1 MKLFIK
7 VLVLSFLV
15 PLSAF
20 AQSNYK
26 PGYVINLKGDT
37 LRGFIDYQEWDAN
50 PDAIN
55 FKTAITD
62 RDSKKYGTNDIDYF
76 SVDKLESYRRYTGRI
91 STDAVNDVSPSERDT
106 GYRDATVFL
115 KVLEKGDRLALYS
128 YKDNIKYRYFLG
140 DSPDYNPNELVFR
153 VTKWG
158 SENTYQKQLGAAAYK
173 YNELNDNMMVYI
185 NHTEYSGD
193 DIQKVV
199 RRINHTTEAE
209 YEKNHYDGP
218 SLNFFVGA
226 GVNINTT
233 SPSSVG
239 AFYAAGGRSYTSYE
253 PAVMLGLNL
262 FANPATRKLQ
272 FRLELSLN
280 QSDFKSLYTSKV
292 SPYEPTAASY
302 DETALSA
309 SLQIIYN
316 FYNAENFKVFGGAG
330 FTFSHYSFSNS
341 YLGSQNH
348 DGSESDIAAN
358 EPYFFISQD
367 NSFIVKAGVQL
378 KKHIVIFIDYQSA
391 VTPTSGGYFDL
402 SSTCERVG
410 LNYLF

>member
-7 VLVLSFLV
+7 IFLLSFLA
-15 PLSAF
+15 PFLAN

-26 PGYVINLKGDT
+26 PGYVVNLKGDT
-37 LRGFIDYQEWDAN
+37 LRGFIDYQEWGSN

-55 FKTAITD
+55 FKKAITD
-62 RDSKKYGTNDIDYF
+62 QGSKYGVNDIDYF
-76 SVDKLESYRRYTGRI
+76 SVDKLESYKRYTGRI
-91 STDAVNDVSPSERDT
+91 STDATNGVSPSERDT

-115 KVLEKGDRLALYS
+115 KVLEKGIRLALYS
-128 YKDNIKYRYFLG
+128 YKDDIKYRYFLG
-140 DSPDYNPNELVFR
+140 DSPDYNPKELVFR

-185 NHTEYSGD
+185 GHSEYSGD
-193 DIQKVV
+193 DILKVV
-199 RRINHTTEAE
+199 SRINHITEAE
-209 YEKNHYDGP
+209 YEKNHYNGP
-218 SLNFFVGA
+218 SFNFFAGA
-226 GVNINTT
+226 AVNINTT
-233 SPSSVG
+233 SPSSAG

-262 FANPATRKLQ
+262 FANPATRRLQ
-272 FRLELSLN
+272 FRLELSAA

-292 SPYEPTAASY
+292 SPYEPTEASY
-302 DETALSA
+302 DEMALSA

-316 FYNAENFKVFGGAG
+316 FYNAENFKVFGGVG
-330 FTFSHYSFSNS
+330 FAFSHYSFSNS

-358 EPYFFISQD
+358 EPYSFISQD
-367 NSFIVKAGVQL
+367 NSFIVKGGVQFTRHL
-378 KKHIVIFIDYQSA
+378 VVIVDYQSTI
-391 VTPTSGGYFDL
+391 TPTPGGYFNL